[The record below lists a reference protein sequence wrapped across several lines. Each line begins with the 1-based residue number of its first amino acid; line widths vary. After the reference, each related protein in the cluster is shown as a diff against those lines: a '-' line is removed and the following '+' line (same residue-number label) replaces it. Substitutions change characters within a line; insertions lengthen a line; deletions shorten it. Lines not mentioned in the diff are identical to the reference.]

1 MVWIVILKF
10 RYPLKEEQLILSDTE
25 SWSEIISPKTNILDL
40 RLREVWRYR
49 DLLWL
54 FVKRDFIA
62 QYKQTV
68 LGPLWHIL
76 QPLFTTII
84 FLLIFGRIANIPTD
98 GVEPVLFYMSGISV
112 WNYFASCLTNTSNT
126 FVSNAA
132 IFGKVYFPRLIL
144 PLSIVVSNIIKL
156 GIQLGLL
163 SILIIWF
170 ASHGTP
176 FQPTLKILL
185 VPILIVIMA
194 GMSLGLGIIISSLT
208 TKYRDLSILLV
219 FGVQIGLYITPIA
232 YPLSF
237 VNNKKYGL
245 IIEYNPLTP
254 IVECFRYLIFG
265 KGTFTFQSLGYSF
278 VFTLVVLF
286 MGIIIFNK
294 VEKSFMD
301 TV

>member
-1 MVWIVILKF
+1 M
-10 RYPLKEEQLILSDTE
+10 
-25 SWSEIISPKTNILDL
+25 SEVNSEKWDIELTPQNKPLDL
-40 RLREVWRYR
+40 KLKDIWHYR
-49 DLLWL
+49 DLLVL
-54 FVKRDFIA
+54 LVRRDFVSF
-62 QYKQTV
+62 YKQTI
-68 LGPLWHIL
+68 LGPLWFFI

-84 FLLIFGRIANIPTD
+84 YTFVFGNLANISVDELPK
-98 GVEPVLFYMSGISV
+98 PLFYLAGITA
-112 WNYFASCLTNTSNT
+112 WNYFADCLTKTSSVFT
-126 FVSNAA
+126 ANAGL
-132 IFGKVYFPRLIL
+132 FGKVYFPRLIL